1 MISMKFR
8 FYMLQAL
15 LVLFVG
21 IALILLAVQINGFAF
36 PEEGEYYYS
45 KIVRN
50 NYTKPMMLV
59 YLVTG
64 IVLGYVLQLKPWL
77 IGILLVSYFFLIT
90 AYEATVYRGSH
101 NLLPFELA
109 MYLFFA
115 IPPVGGAYIGYLI
128 KRSKEK
134 SSV

>member
-1 MISMKFR
+1 MKSLL
-8 FYMLQAL
+8 LQV
-15 LVLFVG
+15 VLTVFVG

-50 NYTKPMMLV
+50 NYTKHMMLV
-59 YLVTG
+59 YLVAG
-64 IVLGYVLQLKPWL
+64 AVLGHILQLKPWL

-115 IPPVGGAYIGYLI
+115 IPPVGGAYIGFLI

>member
-1 MISMKFR
+1 MKSVL
-8 FYMLQAL
+8 LQA
-15 LVLFVG
+15 VLTVFVG

-59 YLVTG
+59 YLVAG
-64 IVLGYVLQLKPWL
+64 AVLGYVLQLKPWL

-115 IPPVGGAYIGYLI
+115 IPPVGGAYIGFLI

>member
-1 MISMKFR
+1 MKSLL
-8 FYMLQAL
+8 LQA
-15 LVLFVG
+15 VLAVFVG
-21 IALILLAVQINGFAF
+21 VALILLAIQINGFAF

-50 NYTKPMMLV
+50 NYTKTMMLV
-59 YLVTG
+59 YLIAGV
-64 IVLGYVLQLKPWL
+64 VLGYVLQLKPWL

-101 NLLPFELA
+101 KLLPFELA

>member
-1 MISMKFR
+1 MKSLL
-8 FYMLQAL
+8 LQA
-15 LVLFVG
+15 VLAVFVG
-21 IALILLAVQINGFAF
+21 VALILLAIQINGFAF

-50 NYTKPMMLV
+50 NYTKIMMLV
-59 YLVTG
+59 YLVAG
-64 IVLGYVLQLKPWL
+64 AVLGYVLQLKPWL

-134 SSV
+134 ASI

>member
-1 MISMKFR
+1 MNQKS
-8 FYMLQAL
+8 L
-15 LVLFVG
+15 LVQVFLTVFVG
-21 IALILLAVQINGFAF
+21 IALILLAIQLNGFTL

-50 NYTKPMMLV
+50 NYTKTMMIV
-59 YLVTG
+59 YLVAG
-64 IVLGYVLQLKPWL
+64 VVLGYVLQLKPWL
-77 IGILLVSYFFLIT
+77 TGILLVSYFFLIT

-101 NLLPFELA
+101 SLLPFEFA

-128 KRSKEK
+128 KRSRVKQAE
-134 SSV
+134 

>member
-1 MISMKFR
+1 MKSLL
-8 FYMLQAL
+8 LQA
-15 LVLFVG
+15 VLAVFVG
-21 IALILLAVQINGFAF
+21 VALILLAIQINGFAF
-36 PEEGEYYYS
+36 PEVGEYYYS

-59 YLVTG
+59 YLVAG
-64 IVLGYVLQLKPWL
+64 VVLGYVLQLKPWL
-77 IGILLVSYFFLIT
+77 TGILLVSYFFFIT

-134 SSV
+134 SST

>member
-1 MISMKFR
+1 MG
-8 FYMLQAL
+8 
-15 LVLFVG
+15 VV
-21 IALILLAVQINGFAF
+21 LILLAFQLNGFAL

-50 NYTKPMMLV
+50 NYTKTMMIV
-59 YLVTG
+59 YLVAG
-64 IVLGYVLQLKPWL
+64 VVLGYVLQLKPWL
-77 IGILLVSYFFLIT
+77 TGILLVSYFFLIT

-128 KRSKEK
+128 KRSRVKQTE
-134 SSV
+134 

>member
-1 MISMKFR
+1 MKSLL
-8 FYMLQAL
+8 LQA
-15 LVLFVG
+15 VLAVFVG
-21 IALILLAVQINGFAF
+21 VALILLAIQINGFAF

-50 NYTKPMMLV
+50 NYTKIMMLV
-59 YLVTG
+59 YLVAG
-64 IVLGYVLQLKPWL
+64 AVLGYVLQLKPWL

-101 NLLPFELA
+101 NLLPLELA

-134 SSV
+134 SSI

>member
-1 MISMKFR
+1 MKSLL
-8 FYMLQAL
+8 LQA
-15 LVLFVG
+15 VLAVFVG
-21 IALILLAVQINGFAF
+21 VALILLAIQINGFAF

-50 NYTKPMMLV
+50 NYTKTMMLV
-59 YLVTG
+59 YLIAGV
-64 IVLGYVLQLKPWL
+64 VLGYVLQLKPWL

-115 IPPVGGAYIGYLI
+115 IPPVGGAYIGFLI

>member
-1 MISMKFR
+1 MRNKL
-8 FYMLQAL
+8 LQSILAS
-15 LVLFVG
+15 LVG
-21 IALILLAVQINGFAF
+21 AALILIGIKFNGFAF

-59 YLVTG
+59 YLVAG

-77 IGILLVSYFFLIT
+77 IGIFLVSYFFLIT